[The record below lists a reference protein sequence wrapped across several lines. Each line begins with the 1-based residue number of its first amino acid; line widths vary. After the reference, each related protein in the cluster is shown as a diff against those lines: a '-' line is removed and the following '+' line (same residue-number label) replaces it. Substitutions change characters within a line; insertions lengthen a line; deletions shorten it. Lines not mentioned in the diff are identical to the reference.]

1 MKPETRE
8 QRLAR
13 LTFLRAR
20 IDAEI
25 RELAGEVPLVRR
37 SKKNPP
43 PCGTESGY
51 QRHRYYGETRC
62 EACKAAHRLHNRAK
76 YLARAAAEWSEA
88 S

>member
-1 MKPETRE
+1 VRTETRE
-8 QRLAR
+8 QRLER

-25 RELAGEVPLVRR
+25 RELAGQVPLVKR
-37 SKKNPP
+37 SRKNPP

-51 QRHRYYGETRC
+51 QRHRYYGEPRC
-62 EACKAAHRLHNRAK
+62 DPCKAAHRLHNRAK
-76 YLARAAAEWSEA
+76 YAAKVAREWEVA